1 MDFVCRSLARFNCR
15 LNHHPDDLIHFVF
28 RFPAK
33 FFCRLGSIALPDHD
47 LGRPE
52 QRLINHRMLS
62 PIKAYRVESRRHK
75 ILQLPGLARCNN
87 KIFR

>member
-1 MDFVCRSLARFNCR
+1 MRLAWTHSVKLRGEVAF
-15 LNHHPDDLIHFVF
+15 IS
-28 RFPAK
+28 
-33 FFCRLGSIALPDHD
+33 CRLGSIASPDHD

-52 QRLINHRMLS
+52 QRLINHRVLS